1 MENCTIKNTNYLNL
15 TDFKD
20 VEKVLKNMNFEITEP
35 IGEGSYGKV
44 YKIHHVIEKKDFV
57 AKLVEIN
64 IDENIL
70 LEFTKKEIEIL
81 YQENHKNLIKLIFY
95 KTFRNG
101 LLIVME
107 YAEKGD
113 LYQYVSKSSLDE
125 NHFFAI
131 FKEIFNGIKY
141 LHTRKI
147 QHRDLKLENIL
158 VMKDDI
164 IKICDFGLAQK
175 IDELHNT
182 YKTTIKYKKA
192 DLVGSPHC
200 LSPEAIGN
208 KEAPFGSVDIWS
220 LGCISYHLI
229 FGFYPFEKFNVNF
242 Q

>member
-1 MENCTIKNTNYLNL
+1 METTTIKTSCNL
-15 TDFKD
+15 DITSNED
-20 VEKVLKNMNFEITEP
+20 VEKVLENLHFKITKQ

-57 AKLVEIN
+57 AKLVEIK
-64 IDENIL
+64 IDENTL

-81 YQENHKNLIKLIFY
+81 YQETHKNLIKLHFY
-95 KTFRNG
+95 KNFSNG
-101 LLIVME
+101 LLLVLE

-113 LYQYVSKSSLDE
+113 LYQYFVKSSLDE
-125 NHFFAI
+125 NHFFSV
-131 FKEIFNGIKY
+131 FNEIFNGIKY
-141 LHTRKI
+141 LHSKKI

-158 VMKDDI
+158 VTKDDI

-175 IDELHNT
+175 IDELHIT
-182 YKTTIKYKKA
+182 HKTTIRYKKA
-192 DLVGSPHC
+192 DQVGTPYC

-229 FGFYPFEKFNVNF
+229 FGFYPFERYNVNY